1 MLNTDDADLDE
12 SQLVPAVAAVHHAE
26 RRERDGRR
34 DCLVDILRSELQA
47 ATAFMEYRER
57 WWNEGL
63 QNAKSYVGME
73 LERVRANEQNAEQ
86 AMNAQMTT
94 LVETLRAAQGRAELS
109 SLAAIDQQRITNDL
123 EQYANMLNAQGRA
136 MINNSEQKHWSI
148 VSELAQARSEFARV
162 ETEAERKIRM
172 TLVACE
178 TQTEGLELAARAAN
192 MRYILVNNEYRS
204 AQSEVDELKKS
215 RLSFGLEGQ
224 IAIESIRGEC
234 ERRSQQNGVCRH
246 SQGGAQA
253 SANGLEYRRRRK
265 QIPQASAERAR
276 GEGDLAQV
284 RGRRLSHQT

>member
-1 MLNTDDADLDE
+1 MASDDLNTTLAPRGGARGQGQPSAARPENSGADRGQQLVPRAGARGAFSDAMQRSRSGENRLRVDPQAAGAARRVLSMLNSDDADLDE
-12 SQLVPAVAAVHHAE
+12 SQLVPAAAVVHHAE
-26 RRERDGRR
+26 RREREGRR

-47 ATAFMEYRER
+47 ATAFIEHRER

-178 TQTEGLELAARAAN
+178 TQTEGL
-192 MRYILVNNEYRS
+192 
-204 AQSEVDELKKS
+204 
-215 RLSFGLEGQ
+215 
-224 IAIESIRGEC
+224 
-234 ERRSQQNGVCRH
+234 
-246 SQGGAQA
+246 
-253 SANGLEYRRRRK
+253 
-265 QIPQASAERAR
+265 
-276 GEGDLAQV
+276 
-284 RGRRLSHQT
+284 